1 MNLQT
6 FLSEHHARF
15 QTLEHPKTFSA
26 QHMAHALHVP
36 GDNIAKTV
44 VLKVD
49 GRYVLAVLQAT
60 HNVDLPLAREA
71 LQAESV
77 KLALEG
83 ELAQF
88 FTDCELGAV
97 PPFGSHYGVDT
108 LVDESLTH
116 DNLIVFEGGS
126 HREAICMSYRDFE
139 EIERPQVAVFSRPI

>member
-1 MNLQT
+1 VR
-6 FLSEHHARF
+6 SCRDRAK
-15 QTLEHPKTFSA
+15 KT
-26 QHMAHALHVP
+26 
-36 GDNIAKTV
+36 
-44 VLKVD
+44 
-49 GRYVLAVLQAT
+49 
-60 HNVDLPLAREA
+60 
-71 LQAESV
+71 
-77 KLALEG
+77 LEG